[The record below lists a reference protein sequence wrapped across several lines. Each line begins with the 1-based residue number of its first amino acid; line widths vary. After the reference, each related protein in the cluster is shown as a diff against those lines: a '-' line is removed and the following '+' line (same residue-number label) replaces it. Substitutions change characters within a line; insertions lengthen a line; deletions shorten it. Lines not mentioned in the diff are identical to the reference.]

1 MSAIDYLVRE
11 HGRDAMVA
19 LVVAYK
25 DGLTDDEAF
34 TKALGVDLA
43 TFQAGWLEGLGAQP
57 PEQFGPQPA
66 PPGPLP
72 SGWSGE
78 APNGVPGPDRARR
91 RDRVPRPCPGDA
103 SPEPD
108 GGGRRCVDPAARRRA
123 RARRRR
129 RHRRA
134 RARAA
139 AERGRVTALGTRIR
153 RIPSWQVTL
162 GAALLALGFLIAA
175 QLASEGPRIRYTS
188 LERTP
193 LVETALDLQAQQES
207 LKQQVLDL
215 RTAIQQ
221 LEAAGQGGTAVTR
234 DLNDQL
240 QKARIAA
247 GLVAMSGPGV
257 VIRLTDSSLPV
268 PQDGNS
274 RDYLVSGQDVLAVV
288 EELWLAGAEAV
299 AVNGERVT
307 SSTAVVDIGGS
318 VLVNSA
324 YLAPPYDVKAIGPAP
339 MYDTLLASPGFVDFV
354 RSRSET
360 FGIGISYA
368 VLDQVDLDAYA
379 GSLNLRYGR
388 VDASPTPG
396 ARRAMRPPER
406 P

>member
-1 MSAIDYLVRE
+1 
-11 HGRDAMVA
+11 
-19 LVVAYK
+19 
-25 DGLTDDEAF
+25 
-34 TKALGVDLA
+34 
-43 TFQAGWLEGLGAQP
+43 
-57 PEQFGPQPA
+57 
-66 PPGPLP
+66 
-72 SGWSGE
+72 
-78 APNGVPGPDRARR
+78 
-91 RDRVPRPCPGDA
+91 
-103 SPEPD
+103 
-108 GGGRRCVDPAARRRA
+108 
-123 RARRRR
+123 
-129 RHRRA
+129 
-134 RARAA
+134 
-139 AERGRVTALGTRIR
+139 VTALGTRIR

-193 LVETALDLQAQQES
+193 LVETALDLQAQQEN
-207 LKQQVLDL
+207 LKKQVLDL
-215 RTAIQQ
+215 GTAIQQ

-257 VIRLTDSSLPV
+257 VIRLKDSTLPV

-307 SSTAVVDIGGS
+307 TSTAVVDIGGS

-339 MYDTLLASPGFVDFV
+339 MYDTLLASAGFVDFV

-360 FGIGISYA
+360 FGIGVEYA

-388 VDASPTPG
+388 VDASPSPGVTSSDAPTETP
-396 ARRAMRPPER
+396 
-406 P
+406 

>member
-1 MSAIDYLVRE
+1 
-11 HGRDAMVA
+11 
-19 LVVAYK
+19 
-25 DGLTDDEAF
+25 
-34 TKALGVDLA
+34 
-43 TFQAGWLEGLGAQP
+43 
-57 PEQFGPQPA
+57 
-66 PPGPLP
+66 
-72 SGWSGE
+72 
-78 APNGVPGPDRARR
+78 
-91 RDRVPRPCPGDA
+91 
-103 SPEPD
+103 
-108 GGGRRCVDPAARRRA
+108 
-123 RARRRR
+123 
-129 RHRRA
+129 
-134 RARAA
+134 
-139 AERGRVTALGTRIR
+139 VTALGTRIR

-193 LVETALDLQAQQES
+193 LVETALDLQAQQEA

-215 RTAIQQ
+215 RTSIQQ

-257 VIRLTDSSLPV
+257 VIRLNDSSLPA

-307 SSTAVVDIGGS
+307 TSTAVVDIGGS

-324 YLAPPYDVKAIGPAP
+324 YLAPPYDVKAIGPAA

-360 FGIGISYA
+360 FGIGVEYA

-388 VDASPTPG
+388 VEASPSPEVPASDAPTETP
-396 ARRAMRPPER
+396 
-406 P
+406 

>member
-1 MSAIDYLVRE
+1 M
-11 HGRDAMVA
+11 
-19 LVVAYK
+19 
-25 DGLTDDEAF
+25 
-34 TKALGVDLA
+34 
-43 TFQAGWLEGLGAQP
+43 
-57 PEQFGPQPA
+57 
-66 PPGPLP
+66 
-72 SGWSGE
+72 
-78 APNGVPGPDRARR
+78 
-91 RDRVPRPCPGDA
+91 
-103 SPEPD
+103 
-108 GGGRRCVDPAARRRA
+108 
-123 RARRRR
+123 
-129 RHRRA
+129 
-134 RARAA
+134 
-139 AERGRVTALGTRIR
+139 TALGTRIR

-193 LVETALDLQAQQES
+193 LVETALDLQAQQEA
-207 LKQQVLDL
+207 LKQQLLDL
-215 RTAIQQ
+215 RTSIQQ

-234 DLNDQL
+234 ELNDQL

-257 VIRLTDSSLPV
+257 VIRLKDSSLPV

-274 RDYLVSGQDVLAVV
+274 DEYLVSGQDVLAVV

-307 SSTAVVDIGGS
+307 TSTAVVDIGGS

-360 FGIGISYA
+360 FGIGVEYA

-388 VDASPTPG
+388 VEASPSPAAAASDAPTGTP
-396 ARRAMRPPER
+396 
-406 P
+406 